1 MSSSPGNGDSIA
13 TVCRQG
19 RREFCVVA
27 GRETEAEGRGDYT
40 DMPFM
45 SGIDVGNDTRSVPP
59 LGGKSSGIKKRN
71 PTLQKS
77 SLGSGKSSASGY
89 GGGKSHQPLWPVVR
103 GAECRRWDEGSDIW
117 DEVSEIMTIR
127 EYPGVTGAHKSAAS
141 LPVVQTCETYLLPTV
156 AALNLQVQQTCIPP
170 VVAESLMANTRR
182 SKLKPWK
189 TKPIQVT
196 PDPQLT
202 LVRNPSLAR
211 ERLDR
216 PTRNRLK
223 GHRPLLLPISLAHP
237 RDPLA
242 SPWENWR
249 D

>member
-1 MSSSPGNGDSIA
+1 MGGERDYDHTGVPWCYRVWWRVSIL
-13 TVCRQG
+13 R
-19 RREFCVVA
+19 
-27 GRETEAEGRGDYT
+27 
-40 DMPFM
+40 
-45 SGIDVGNDTRSVPP
+45 
-59 LGGKSSGIKKRN
+59 
-71 PTLQKS
+71 
-77 SLGSGKSSASGY
+77 GSGRSRCGSLTESS
-89 GGGKSHQPLWPVVR
+89 
-103 GAECRRWDEGSDIW
+103 
-117 DEVSEIMTIR
+117 
-127 EYPGVTGAHKSAAS
+127 AHKSAAS

-156 AALNLQVQQTCIPP
+156 AALNLQVHQTCIPP

-242 SPWENWR
+242 SLRESWR

>member
-1 MSSSPGNGDSIA
+1 M
-13 TVCRQG
+13 
-19 RREFCVVA
+19 
-27 GRETEAEGRGDYT
+27 GRGERDYDHT
-40 DMPFM
+40 
-45 SGIDVGNDTRSVPP
+45 GVPWCYRVWWRVSI
-59 LGGKSSGIKKRN
+59 LR
-71 PTLQKS
+71 
-77 SLGSGKSSASGY
+77 GSGRSRCGSLTESSA
-89 GGGKSHQPLWPVVR
+89 H
-103 GAECRRWDEGSDIW
+103 E
-117 DEVSEIMTIR
+117 
-127 EYPGVTGAHKSAAS
+127 SAAS
-141 LPVVQTCETYLLPTV
+141 LLVVQTCEAFLLPTV

-242 SPWENWR
+242 SPRENWR